1 MDVFKLDHVPD
12 RNFRGKWQ
20 YFCAKVWLA
29 YMLSCRT
36 YTSAS
41 SKKKW
46 IMRGSKLLRIKCVEH
61 FFQRQAELYNNRE
74 TEYYGFFYGR
84 TNWKNAIISCRVYG
98 KPTYVDFES
107 IKLPVQECVH
117 EYLTQ
122 TFGDYMKLP
131 PEKERIGLHAL
142 NVDFG
147 DY

>member
-1 MDVFKLDHVPD
+1 
-12 RNFRGKWQ
+12 
-20 YFCAKVWLA
+20 
-29 YMLSCRT
+29 MLN
-36 YTSAS
+36 
-41 SKKKW
+41 
-46 IMRGSKLLRIKCVEH
+46 I
-61 FFQRQAELYNNRE
+61 FFSVRLSYIIIGRLN
-74 TEYYGFFYGR
+74 R